1 MLHSENRRLKAENNR
16 LKEML
21 HTGTHRRL
29 VKPFQIITGE
39 TGHKLPEMYGK
50 VKEKTMWSYW
60 HDAKNC
66 PSSKQCVLP
75 PQVQLCVE
83 TFEKNK
89 GSFDFKLVHAD
100 EITKYVS
107 LLELP
112 LQFKRLRAP
121 HQKDAL
127 MNALLARYGGVAL
140 DISTILLRPL
150 DDHWDEMVAKGAT
163 FRGYL
168 YRINGQPWRHA
179 EVSVVWFLMARREGI
194 FSIAVRNQVIGLG
207 DQTNTRIYHHWYLAL
222 GDQTLLPIL
231 SMFNYSLPKC
241 YEDPAIKNYHKFPD
255 QDPNWCPENEQPP
268 WYLGITGP
276 PRTDTRIMLRD
287 PRDGPQL
294 PFAFAGM
301 ISWHISD
308 TKHRWDPKA
317 FRPGSPMY
325 NVNCTS
331 SKTCWENVFLPRYHA
346 VPKPGEAPL
355 LSFIKL
361 FHHGAEFDGKSRSDI
376 LADHNTYFYT
386 WLKMAGL
393 PDFV

>member
-1 MLHSENRRLKAENNR
+1 MVHSENQRLKAENDR
-16 LKEML
+16 LKETL
-21 HTGTHRRL
+21 HTGIGRL
-29 VKPFQIITGE
+29 AKPFKLLTGQ
-39 TGHKLPEMYGK
+39 TALKFPEMYGK
-50 VKEKTMWSYW
+50 VKEKTIWSYW

-66 PSSKQCVLP
+66 PSSKRCVLP
-75 PQVQLCVE
+75 PQVQLCFE
-83 TFEKNK
+83 TVQKNK
-89 GSFDFKLVHAD
+89 GSFDVKLVHAD

-107 LLELP
+107 MLELP
-112 LQFKRLRAP
+112 LQFRRLRPP

-168 YRINGQPWRHA
+168 YRINGKPWRHA
-179 EVSVVWFLMARREGI
+179 EVSVVWFLMARRESI
-194 FSIAVRNQVIGLG
+194 FSTAVRNQVIGMG
-207 DQTNTRIYHHWYLAL
+207 DKSNTRLYHHWYLAF

-231 SMFNYSLPKC
+231 SIYNYSLPKC
-241 YEDPAIKNYHKFPD
+241 YEDPAVKNYHKFPD
-255 QDPNWCPENEQPP
+255 QNPNWCPENEQPP

-276 PRTDTRIMLRD
+276 PRTDTRIILHD

-301 ISWHISD
+301 IAWHTTD

-317 FRPGSPMY
+317 FRPGSPMH
-325 NVNCTS
+325 NVNCSS

-346 VPKPGEAPL
+346 VPKPGEARL

-361 FHHGAEFDGKSRSDI
+361 FHHGAELDGRSRADI
-376 LADHNTYFYT
+376 LADKNTYFYN